1 MIRRS
6 AEVWSGKSYVDGITV
21 PPTPFPSRLNV
32 PTRIN
37 HTWMPTPTTPKS
49 PKSQKTNTPGRSSM
63 KRPVPPALPTSART
77 GAVVFPSPEQEC
89 PSVEANIGPG
99 SRHQRRKRFSLD
111 GSQWRK
117 RTVTYRV
124 TKYPVGNS
132 KKKVDAILRQAFDI
146 WEQAADISFRRQNE
160 GNVDVEIRYG
170 LWVRL
175 WLIGT

>member
-21 PPTPFPSRLNV
+21 PPTPFPSRLTV

-37 HTWMPTPTTPKS
+37 HTWVPTPTTPKS
-49 PKSQKTNTPGRSSM
+49 PESQKTDTPGRSSSGM
-63 KRPVPPALPTSART
+63 KRPASAGT
-77 GAVVFPSPEQEC
+77 GAVVFPSPKQEC

-111 GSQWRK
+111 GSQWRT

-124 TKYPVGNS
+124 TKYPVSNS

-146 WEQAADISFRRQNE
+146 WEKAADISFRRQNE
-160 GNVDVEIRYG
+160 GNVDVEIR
-170 LWVRL
+170 
-175 WLIGT
+175 

>member
-6 AEVWSGKSYVDGITV
+6 AEVWSGKSYVDGITA
-21 PPTPFPSRLNV
+21 PPTPFPSRLTV

-37 HTWMPTPTTPKS
+37 HTWRPTPTTRKS

-63 KRPVPPALPTSART
+63 KRPVPPALPTSAGT
-77 GAVVFPSPEQEC
+77 GAVVFPSTKQEC

-111 GSQWRK
+111 GSQWRT

-124 TKYPVGNS
+124 TKYPVSIS